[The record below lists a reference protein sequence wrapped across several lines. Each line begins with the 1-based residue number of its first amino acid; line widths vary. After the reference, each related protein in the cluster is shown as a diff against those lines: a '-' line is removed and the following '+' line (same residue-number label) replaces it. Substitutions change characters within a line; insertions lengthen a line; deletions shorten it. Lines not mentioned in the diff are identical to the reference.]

1 MKWKIRELSYLE
13 RAALLDVIQ
22 AFSQNEMN
30 IAATIEIISRAVEI
44 ENEPL
49 MEVKLGGVK
58 IRKLSD
64 EQLERLLDELTPEQI
79 GAILQEIFKVNK
91 FPFFGQKAGGTNTED
106 TSKL

>member
-49 MEVKLGGVK
+49 MEVKLGV
-58 IRKLSD
+58 S
-64 EQLERLLDELTPEQI
+64 
-79 GAILQEIFKVNK
+79 K
-91 FPFFGQKAGGTNTED
+91 FANFLMNNLKGF
-106 TSKL
+106 